1 MRLRCFSMMAAM
13 FLVTQGALPA
23 EGMRCG
29 GRIVSS
35 GDPKAKVADLCGDP
49 DSKERRTVYRAG
61 LPRGRTLDD
70 IEHRDTSTDR
80 ELLIHDRS
88 VVEVVVD
95 VWVYNPGKR
104 RLMREV
110 VFEDNRV
117 VEINALGRGY

>member
-1 MRLRCFSMMAAM
+1 MRWRYFSMTAAIL
-13 FLVTQGALPA
+13 LVATAALPA

-35 GDPKAKVADLCGDP
+35 GDPKVKVADLCGDP
-49 DSKERRTVYRAG
+49 ASKERRTVYRAG
-61 LPRGRTLDD
+61 LPRGRTLDNSD
-70 IEHRDTSTDR
+70 RGETSTDR

-88 VVEVVVD
+88 LVEVVVD

-104 RLMREV
+104 RLMREI